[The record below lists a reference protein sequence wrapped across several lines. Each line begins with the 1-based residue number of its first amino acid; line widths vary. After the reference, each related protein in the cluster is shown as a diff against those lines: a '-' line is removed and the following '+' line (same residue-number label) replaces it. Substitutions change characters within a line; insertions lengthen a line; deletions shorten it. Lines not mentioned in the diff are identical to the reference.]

1 MKADG
6 GVLITLVLQ
15 FALLSLLAV
24 GGINA
29 VIPEM
34 HRQVVDLHQWMTDER
49 FGELYAISQAA
60 PGPNVM
66 VVALIGQSVGG
77 PLGAILA
84 MTAMCGPTAVLAC
97 VAAKLIALGAAAVLG
112 LAGLL

>member
-1 MKADG
+1 RLVGAAMKADD

-66 VVALIGQSVGG
+66 VVALITNRSAARSVQSSR
-77 PLGAILA
+77 
-84 MTAMCGPTAVLAC
+84 
-97 VAAKLIALGAAAVLG
+97 
-112 LAGLL
+112 